1 MDPGPFTYLEEGDV
15 PNNTLVSCGET
26 DWGCAEDEWLA
37 ALDPALK
44 EKAEILAWDTLRSLT
59 AYRLG
64 NCPVTVRPCSRG
76 CWQQSSYE
84 VRPVVGSPPNQ
95 NWGSGLL
102 APRVVDGQWLNT
114 PCGCGTECSCEY
126 LPIVE
131 LVGPVG
137 QVVAVSI
144 DGTPLPSTAWRID
157 NGYQLVRLDGQAW
170 PACQNMAADI
180 DKPGTFAVSYIQGF
194 APDNLAAWSA
204 GLLAVEFAKA
214 CKGEKCVLPRGVQ
227 SISRQGI
234 GLTINQDMFEGG
246 STGIT
251 VVDAYV
257 RLLNPNHLK
266 QGPRIYSPD
275 RTAPRQ
281 TTWQRATP

>member
-1 MDPGPFTYLEEGDV
+1 V
-15 PNNTLVSCGET
+15 NTLTSCGET
-26 DWGCAEDEWLA
+26 DWGCAEEEWLA

-44 EKAEILAWDTLRSLT
+44 AKAEILAWETLRSLT

-64 NCPVTVRPCSRG
+64 NCPVTVRPCSLG
-76 CWQQSSYE
+76 CYQRSSYDT
-84 VRPVVGSPPNQ
+84 RPVVGGPGQS
-95 NWGSGLL
+95 WGGGLL
-102 APRVVDGQWLNT
+102 APRIVDGQWVNS
-114 PCGCGTECSCEY
+114 CGCTTNCSCTY
-126 LPIVE
+126 LPTVE

-137 QVVAVSI
+137 AVVSVTL
-144 DGTPLPSTAWRID
+144 DGVVLPSTSYRVD
-157 NGYQLVRLDGQAW
+157 DGYQLVRVDGGQW
-170 PACQNMAADI
+170 PACQDMTVGPADV
-180 DKPGTFAVSYIQGF
+180 GGFAVSYVQGF
-194 APDNLAAWSA
+194 APDQMAAWSA

-227 SISRQGI
+227 NLSRQGI

-257 RLLNPNHLK
+257 RILNPNHLK

-275 RTAPRQ
+275 REPARR
-281 TTWQRATP
+281 TTWTQG